1 MWSQHIDFHG
11 GGDAN
16 LRKAKLIFLLAAL
29 AAAALFS
36 CAVSESPASS
46 DSGLVSMFREKL
58 TEEAE
63 LSSSENTQI
72 LPSGIDDDATVYWVK
87 SGSVYHRD
95 PDCAQLR
102 RSSDLMSGTA
112 AQSGKNFA
120 CRFCCGK
127 SEDNA
132 EETKLP
138 SGNAESTGS
147 TESGG
152 SANITETI
160 PDESQTV
167 YWTPGGSVYHSSKS
181 CPSLAKSENVK
192 SGTVKESGKSRL
204 CKKCASR

>member
-1 MWSQHIDFHG
+1 M
-11 GGDAN
+11 
-16 LRKAKLIFLLAAL
+16 RKAKLIFLLAAL

-63 LSSSENTQI
+63 LSSSDNTQI

-102 RSSDLMSGTA
+102 RSSDIMSGTA

>member
-1 MWSQHIDFHG
+1 M
-11 GGDAN
+11 
-16 LRKAKLIFLLAAL
+16 RKAKLIFLLAAL

-102 RSSDLMSGTA
+102 RSSDIMSGTA
-112 AQSGKNFA
+112 AQSGKNYA

>member
-63 LSSSENTQI
+63 LSSSDNTQI

-102 RSSDLMSGTA
+102 RRSDIMSGTA

>member
-63 LSSSENTQI
+63 LSSSDNTQI

-102 RSSDLMSGTA
+102 RSSDIMSGTA

>member
-1 MWSQHIDFHG
+1 MWSKHIDFHG

-95 PDCAQLR
+95 PDCAQQR
-102 RSSDLMSGTA
+102 RSSDIMSGTA

>member
-1 MWSQHIDFHG
+1 M
-11 GGDAN
+11 
-16 LRKAKLIFLLAAL
+16 RKAKLIFLLAAL

-36 CAVSESPASS
+36 CTVSESPASS

-102 RSSDLMSGTA
+102 RSSDIMSGTA

-127 SEDNA
+127 NEDND

>member
-1 MWSQHIDFHG
+1 M
-11 GGDAN
+11 
-16 LRKAKLIFLLAAL
+16 RKAKLIFLLAAL

-63 LSSSENTQI
+63 LSSSDNTQI

-102 RSSDLMSGTA
+102 RSSDIMSGTA

-181 CPSLAKSENVK
+181 CPSLSKSENVK

>member
-1 MWSQHIDFHG
+1 MWSKHIDFHG

-36 CAVSESPASS
+36 CTVSESPASS

-102 RSSDLMSGTA
+102 RSSDIMSGTA

>member
-1 MWSQHIDFHG
+1 MWSKHIDFHG

-102 RSSDLMSGTA
+102 RSSDIMSGTA

>member
-63 LSSSENTQI
+63 LSSSDNTQI

-102 RSSDLMSGTA
+102 RSSDIMSVTA

-138 SGNAESTGS
+138 SGIDESTGS

>member
-1 MWSQHIDFHG
+1 M
-11 GGDAN
+11 
-16 LRKAKLIFLLAAL
+16 RKAKLIFLLAAL

-36 CAVSESPASS
+36 CESPASS

-63 LSSSENTQI
+63 LSSSDNTQI

-102 RSSDLMSGTA
+102 RSSDIMSGTA

>member
-1 MWSQHIDFHG
+1 
-11 GGDAN
+11 

-63 LSSSENTQI
+63 LSSSDNTQI

-102 RSSDLMSGTA
+102 RSSDIMSGTA

>member
-63 LSSSENTQI
+63 LSSSDNTQI

-95 PDCAQLR
+95 PDCAQTAQKLGYHVGHGGAKRKKFRLPLLLR
-102 RSSDLMSGTA
+102 
-112 AQSGKNFA
+112 
-120 CRFCCGK
+120 
-127 SEDNA
+127 
-132 EETKLP
+132 
-138 SGNAESTGS
+138 
-147 TESGG
+147 
-152 SANITETI
+152 
-160 PDESQTV
+160 
-167 YWTPGGSVYHSSKS
+167 
-181 CPSLAKSENVK
+181 
-192 SGTVKESGKSRL
+192 
-204 CKKCASR
+204 KKRR

>member
-1 MWSQHIDFHG
+1 
-11 GGDAN
+11 
-16 LRKAKLIFLLAAL
+16 
-29 AAAALFS
+29 
-36 CAVSESPASS
+36 
-46 DSGLVSMFREKL
+46 MFREKL

-63 LSSSENTQI
+63 LSSSDNTQI
-72 LPSGIDDDATVYWVK
+72 LPSGIDDDASVYWVK

-102 RSSDLMSGTA
+102 RSSDIMSGTA

>member
-87 SGSVYHRD
+87 FGSVYHRD

-102 RSSDLMSGTA
+102 RSSDIMSGTA

>member
-1 MWSQHIDFHG
+1 M
-11 GGDAN
+11 
-16 LRKAKLIFLLAAL
+16 RKAKLIFLLAAL

-102 RSSDLMSGTA
+102 RSSDIMSGTA

-192 SGTVKESGKSRL
+192 SGTIKESGKSRL

>member
-1 MWSQHIDFHG
+1 M
-11 GGDAN
+11 
-16 LRKAKLIFLLAAL
+16 RKAKLIFLLAAL

-95 PDCAQLR
+95 PDCAQRR
-102 RSSDLMSGTA
+102 RSSDIMSGTA

>member
-29 AAAALFS
+29 AAEALFS

-102 RSSDLMSGTA
+102 RSSDIMSGTA

>member
-102 RSSDLMSGTA
+102 RSSDIMSGTA

>member
-1 MWSQHIDFHG
+1 M
-11 GGDAN
+11 
-16 LRKAKLIFLLAAL
+16 RKAKLIFLLAAL

-36 CAVSESPASS
+36 CAVSEGPASS

-63 LSSSENTQI
+63 LSSSDNTQI

-102 RSSDLMSGTA
+102 RSSDIMSGTA
-112 AQSGKNFA
+112 AQSGKNSA
-120 CRFCCGK
+120 CRFCGGT
-127 SEDNA
+127 SEDA

-147 TESGG
+147 AESGG

-160 PDESQTV
+160 PNESQTV

>member
-1 MWSQHIDFHG
+1 
-11 GGDAN
+11 

-102 RSSDLMSGTA
+102 RSSDIMSGTA

>member
-63 LSSSENTQI
+63 LSSSDNTQI

-95 PDCAQLR
+95 PDCAR
-102 RSSDLMSGTA
+102 RRKAEKISPA
-112 AQSGKNFA
+112 AFA
-120 CRFCCGK
+120 AEKAKIMPKKRNCRPATPKAPGVRK
-127 SEDNA
+127 A
-132 EETKLP
+132 EAVRT
-138 SGNAESTGS
+138 
-147 TESGG
+147 
-152 SANITETI
+152 
-160 PDESQTV
+160 
-167 YWTPGGSVYHSSKS
+167 
-181 CPSLAKSENVK
+181 
-192 SGTVKESGKSRL
+192 
-204 CKKCASR
+204 

>member
-1 MWSQHIDFHG
+1 MWSKHIDFHG

-36 CAVSESPASS
+36 CTVSESPASS

-102 RSSDLMSGTA
+102 RSSDIMSGTA

-127 SEDNA
+127 NEDND

>member
-1 MWSQHIDFHG
+1 M
-11 GGDAN
+11 
-16 LRKAKLIFLLAAL
+16 RKAKLIFLLAAL
-29 AAAALFS
+29 TAAAALFS

-46 DSGLVSMFREKL
+46 ESGLVSMFREKL
-58 TEEAE
+58 TEESE
-63 LSSSENTQI
+63 LSSSEDTQI

-102 RSSDLMSGTA
+102 RSSDIMSGSA
-112 AQSGKNFA
+112 AQSGKNSA
-120 CRFCCGK
+120 CRFCGGK
-127 SEDNA
+127 SADNA
-132 EETKLP
+132 ET
-138 SGNAESTGS
+138 SAQSDHSESTGS
-147 TESGG
+147 GESGDG
-152 SANITETI
+152 ANITEAIT
-160 PDESQTV
+160 DEFRTV

>member
-1 MWSQHIDFHG
+1 M
-11 GGDAN
+11 
-16 LRKAKLIFLLAAL
+16 RKAKLIFLLAAL

-63 LSSSENTQI
+63 LSSSDNTQI

-102 RSSDLMSGTA
+102 RSSDIMSGTA

-181 CPSLAKSENVK
+181 CPSLAKSKNVK

>member
-29 AAAALFS
+29 VAAALFS

-102 RSSDLMSGTA
+102 RSSDIMSGTA

>member
-102 RSSDLMSGTA
+102 RSSDIMSGTA

-138 SGNAESTGS
+138 SGIDESTGS

>member
-72 LPSGIDDDATVYWVK
+72 MPSGIDDDATVYWVK

-102 RSSDLMSGTA
+102 RSSDIMSGTA

-138 SGNAESTGS
+138 SGDAESTGS

>member
-1 MWSQHIDFHG
+1 M
-11 GGDAN
+11 
-16 LRKAKLIFLLAAL
+16 RKAKLIFLLAAL

-63 LSSSENTQI
+63 LSSSDNTQI
-72 LPSGIDDDATVYWVK
+72 
-87 SGSVYHRD
+87 
-95 PDCAQLR
+95 
-102 RSSDLMSGTA
+102 
-112 AQSGKNFA
+112 
-120 CRFCCGK
+120 
-127 SEDNA
+127 
-132 EETKLP
+132 LP

-147 TESGG
+147 AENGG

>member
-1 MWSQHIDFHG
+1 M
-11 GGDAN
+11 
-16 LRKAKLIFLLAAL
+16 RKAKLIFLLAAL

-102 RSSDLMSGTA
+102 RSSDIMSGTA

-147 TESGG
+147 TESRG

>member
-63 LSSSENTQI
+63 LSSSDNTQI

-102 RSSDLMSGTA
+102 RSSDIMSGTA

-181 CPSLAKSENVK
+181 CPSLAKSDNVK

>member
-63 LSSSENTQI
+63 LSSSEYTQI

-102 RSSDLMSGTA
+102 RSSDIMSGTA

>member
-102 RSSDLMSGTA
+102 RSSDIMSGTA
-112 AQSGKNFA
+112 AQSGKNVA

>member
-1 MWSQHIDFHG
+1 M
-11 GGDAN
+11 
-16 LRKAKLIFLLAAL
+16 RKAKLIFLLAAL

-102 RSSDLMSGTA
+102 RSSDIMSGTA

-160 PDESQTV
+160 PNESQTV

>member
-63 LSSSENTQI
+63 LSSSDNTQI

-102 RSSDLMSGTA
+102 RSSDIMSGTA

-132 EETKLP
+132 KETKLP

>member
-1 MWSQHIDFHG
+1 MWSKHIDFHG

-36 CAVSESPASS
+36 CTVSESPASS

-102 RSSDLMSGTA
+102 RSSDIMSGTA
-112 AQSGKNFA
+112 AQSEKNFA

>member
-16 LRKAKLIFLLAAL
+16 LRKAKLIFLLAAS

-102 RSSDLMSGTA
+102 RSSDIMSGTA

>member
-1 MWSQHIDFHG
+1 M
-11 GGDAN
+11 
-16 LRKAKLIFLLAAL
+16 RKAKLIFLLAAL

-95 PDCAQLR
+95 PDCAQLH
-102 RSSDLMSGTA
+102 RSSDIMSGTA